1 MNNIESYDQ
10 RDFSLDA
17 TGDLIAIG
25 CPLCDG
31 GNGAV
36 ILVKNDQWDEAWFTL
51 GQALSFST
59 TVQSIGKNVRMVRNE
74 ALPPLNLNTDYVFF
88 NSLH

>member
-17 TGDLIAIG
+17 TGALIAIG
-25 CPLCDG
+25 CPLCDR

-36 ILVKNDQWDEAWFTL
+36 ILVQEDL
-51 GQALSFST
+51 GEVWWTMGQSLSFSA
-59 TVQSIGKNVRMVRNE
+59 TVEGIGKNVRMVRDE
-74 ALPPLNLNTDYVFF
+74 ALPPLNL
-88 NSLH
+88 